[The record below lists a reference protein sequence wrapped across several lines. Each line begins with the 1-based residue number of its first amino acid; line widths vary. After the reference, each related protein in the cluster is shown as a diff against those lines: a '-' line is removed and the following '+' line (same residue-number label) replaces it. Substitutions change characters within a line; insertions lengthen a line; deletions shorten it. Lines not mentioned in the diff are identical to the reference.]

1 MRPPRGKRRTRAHV
15 IADLSVCFVEWQALR
30 CGYTIER
37 VRDDYGIDLEL
48 KTYNKA
54 GEREPGDILMQVKA
68 TDGLSLRPGQNTFSF
83 RIERA
88 DLRLWLA
95 EKSPVILIVFDA
107 KKTRAYW
114 CYIQQYFQ
122 AIKGFDIDATG
133 NTITIN
139 VSLANRL
146 NSRSMRQFS
155 RFRDRISDQLEGLQ
169 HE

>member
-1 MRPPRGKRRTRAHV
+1 MESPTRKRRTRAHV

-37 VRDDYGIDLEL
+37 VRHDYGIDLEL
-48 KTYNKA
+48 KTYNKT
-54 GEREPGDILMQVKA
+54 GEREPGDVLFQVKA
-68 TDGLSLRPGQNTFSF
+68 TDGLLLRQGRNTFSF

-88 DLRLWLA
+88 DLRLWLM
-95 EKSPVILIVFDA
+95 EKSPVMLIVFDA
-107 KKTRAYW
+107 RKTRAYW

-122 AIKGFDIDATG
+122 AMRGFDIGKAG
-133 NTITIN
+133 ETITVNIP
-139 VSLANRL
+139 LANRV
-146 NSRSMRQFS
+146 NSRAMRQFS